1 MTFRRWLYIAIG
13 LFAAGLALGLFLPA
27 GAIAD
32 ELSVFD
38 NVADDAASLNWL
50 GLFCFILIR
59 NTTAFLTAFFL
70 SPLLLLV
77 PIGSLLL
84 NGAVISLVSRFV
96 LQDHSAGF
104 LIAGIVPHGIIEIPA
119 YIFVQAAALG
129 FGFTML
135 RGLFRS
141 DYRDRVKPELKANL
155 RRLGIA
161 VMLLIPA
168 AFIESF
174 ITPVFL
180 NLF

>member
-1 MTFRRWLYIAIG
+1 MTFRRWLYIAVG
-13 LFAAGLALGLFLPA
+13 LFVVGLLLGMVLPA

-38 NVADDAASLNWL
+38 NVADDAASITGL
-50 GLFCFILIR
+50 GLFFFILIR
-59 NTTAFLTAFFL
+59 NIIAFLTAFFF

-77 PIGSLLL
+77 PIGSLVL
-84 NGAVISLVSRFV
+84 NGAVISVVSRLV
-96 LQDHSAGF
+96 LQDQSVGF
-104 LIAGIVPHGIIEIPA
+104 LIAGIMPHGIIEIPA

-129 FGFTML
+129 FGFTVL
-135 RGLFRS
+135 RGLFKS

-174 ITPVFL
+174 VTPVLL